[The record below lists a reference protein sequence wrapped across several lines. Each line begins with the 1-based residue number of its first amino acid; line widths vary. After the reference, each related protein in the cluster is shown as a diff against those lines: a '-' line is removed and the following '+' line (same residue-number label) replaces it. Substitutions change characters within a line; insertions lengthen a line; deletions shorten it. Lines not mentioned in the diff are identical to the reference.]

1 MTALNKKVNKFST
14 PINFQTTQMAMTLDE
29 IMTMK
34 RKTKKYITVTLYDRQ
49 WKWTILLNI
58 LFEIYSLIQTPC

>member
-58 LFEIYSLIQTPC
+58 LFEI